1 MSEQGTI
8 FTKVDEG
15 RQKNVNPVYLATKR
29 NGEWIETDADEFER
43 NMRWFCLGLYD
54 LGVRKGDRVTLHS
67 ENSTEWLI
75 CDQAL
80 LSLGAVNV
88 PIYVT
93 QPAEQISYIINNS
106 EAVFHIFS
114 RESFYNDL
122 MATGEDLP
130 DLQGCISLLGWLKSK
145 ADVEAKTD
153 DLIPFDAVLDKGKTI
168 DADQPQLFD
177 ELRSKV
183 QPDDLATLIYTSGTT
198 GKPKGVMLTHR
209 NITSNLEA
217 SLPRVPFDVEESKK
231 GNRMLS
237 YLPLSHVFERLVS
250 YLYLH
255 LGFPVYYIEDINE
268 IKEDFKEVKP
278 FFFAT
283 VPRLLEKIYIGI
295 KGKGQ
300 EFTGLQKQFYYWAV
314 HRADSYDVENP
325 PWGLDYMLHSLA
337 DKMVYSKLR
346 SVFGGNL
353 LGVIS
358 GGAALSPEIM
368 RFMNAIGLFCAQ
380 GYGLSET
387 SPVISVNDA
396 QHMRIGSSG
405 KPLDNLDVK
414 IAENGEIRVK
424 GPSVMKGYFRNPE
437 KTKETFDEDDY
448 FKTGDVGHLDEDGY
462 LFITD
467 RIKSMFKLSTGKYVA
482 PQPIETEMVNSP
494 FIEQAVVIGYQH
506 KFCSALIAPNFERL
520 KKRLQKDGIELP
532 DEPSLIIEREEVY
545 DFLME
550 EINEINQEFSKWE
563 QVKRIGLL
571 EEQLSIENGEL
582 TPTMKVKRPVINKK
596 YADKIDEVYKDE

>member
-1 MSEQGTI
+1 MSDFDTI
-8 FTKVDEG
+8 FSKVDEG
-15 RQKNVNPVYLATKR
+15 RRKNTNPVYLATKR
-29 NGEWIETDADEFER
+29 EGKWIETTANDFEEQV
-43 NMRWFCLGLYD
+43 RWLCLGLYK

-80 LSLGAVNV
+80 LSMGAVNV

-106 EAVFHIFS
+106 EAIFHIFS
-114 RESFYNDL
+114 QGSFYEEL
-122 MATGEDLP
+122 TATGDDLP
-130 DLQGCISLLGWLKSK
+130 HLKGCISLLGWSDSQEDNIL
-145 ADVEAKTD
+145 
-153 DLIPFDAVLDKGKTI
+153 
-168 DADQPQLFD
+168 LFD
-177 ELRSKV
+177 EILEKGKASEKDNPELFDQLRSQV

-217 SLPRVPFDVEESKK
+217 SIPRVPFDVEKSKE
-231 GNRMLS
+231 GHRMLT

-250 YLYLH
+250 YLYLN

-268 IKEDFKEVKP
+268 IKEDFQHVEP

-283 VPRLLEKIYIGI
+283 VPRLLEKIFIGI

-325 PWGLDYMLHSLA
+325 PWGVDYLLHSLA
-337 DKMVYSKLR
+337 DRMVYTKLR

-424 GPSVMKGYFRNPE
+424 GPSVMEGYFRNPE
-437 KTKETFDEDDY
+437 KTKEALDEDGY

-482 PQPIETEMVNSP
+482 PQPLETEFVNSP

-506 KFCSALIAPNFERL
+506 KFCAALIVPNFERL
-520 KKRLQKDGIELP
+520 KKRLQKEGVDLP
-532 DEPSLIIEREEVY
+532 EERSLLIERDEVY
-545 DFLME
+545 DFLMS
-550 EINEINQEFSKWE
+550 EIEVINRDFSKWE
-563 QVKRIGLL
+563 RVKRIGLL
-571 EEQLSIENGEL
+571 TEELTIDNGEL
-582 TPTMKVKRPVINKK
+582 TPTMKVKRPVVNKR
-596 YADKIDEVYKDE
+596 YADKIAEIYKDE

>member
-1 MSEQGTI
+1 MDKKSGTI
-8 FTKVDEG
+8 FSKVNEG
-15 RQKNVNPVYLATKR
+15 IARHDGGILLATKR
-29 NGEWIETDADEFER
+29 KGDWIETTVNEFNER
-43 NMRWFCLGLYD
+43 VCHLCLGLYE
-54 LGVRKGDRVTLHS
+54 LGVREGDRVTLHS

-80 LSLGAVNV
+80 LSMGAVNV
-88 PIYVT
+88 PIYTT
-93 QPAEQISYIINNS
+93 QPAEQIKFIINNS
-106 EAVFHIFS
+106 GAVYHIFS
-114 RESFYNDL
+114 KRAFYESIKDHIDDL
-122 MATGEDLP
+122 GSLNGT
-130 DLQGCISLLGWLKSK
+130 ISILCDEIDEVLGWNEVLEKGKKLYEEKPELFEELKSR
-145 ADVEAKTD
+145 VE
-153 DLIPFDAVLDKGKTI
+153 P
-168 DADQPQLFD
+168 
-177 ELRSKV
+177 EN
-183 QPDDLATLIYTSGTT
+183 LATLIYTSGTT
-198 GKPKGVMLTHR
+198 GKPKGVMLTHN

-217 SLPRVPFDVEESKK
+217 SIPRVPFSIEKSRQ
-231 GNRMLS
+231 GHRMLS
-237 YLPLSHVFERLVS
+237 YLPLSHVFERLIT

-255 LGFPVYYIEDINE
+255 LGFPIYYIEDVEE
-268 IKEDFKEVKP
+268 IKKDFRHVKP

-300 EFTGLQKQFYYWAV
+300 EFSGLQKQLYYWAINRV
-314 HRADSYDVENP
+314 DAYDVENP
-325 PWGLDYMLHSLA
+325 PRGLNYLMHAVA
-337 DKMVYSKLR
+337 DKLVYSKLR
-346 SVFGGNL
+346 QVFGGNL
-353 LGVIS
+353 HGVIS

-396 QHMRIGSSG
+396 DNIRVGSSG
-405 KPLDNLDVK
+405 KPLENVDVK
-414 IAENGEIRVK
+414 IAENGEIRIK
-424 GPSVMKGYFRNPE
+424 GPNVMKGYYRNDE
-437 KTKETFDEDDY
+437 KTKEAFDDEGY

-462 LFITD
+462 LFVTD

-482 PQPIETEMVNSP
+482 PQPIETELVNSP

-506 KFCSALIAPNFERL
+506 KFCSALVVPNFERL
-520 KKRLQKDGIELP
+520 KKRLQKDNIELP
-532 DEPSLIIEREEVY
+532 DEHSLIVEREEVY

-550 EINEINQEFSKWE
+550 EINGINQEFSKWE

-596 YADKIDEVYKDE
+596 YADKIEKIYEDE

>member
-1 MSEQGTI
+1 MNVTGTI
-8 FTKVDEG
+8 FSKVDEG

-29 NGEWIETDADEFER
+29 NGEWKETTADEFER
-43 NMRWFCLGLYD
+43 KMRWFCLGLYD

-93 QPAEQISYIINNS
+93 QPADQISYIINNS
-106 EAVFHIFS
+106 EAVFHLFSKGIF
-114 RESFYNDL
+114 YKDL
-122 MATGEDLP
+122 VGTGDNLP
-130 DLQGCISLLGWLKSK
+130 NLKGCISLLDWSDTQYNEDELLLFS
-145 ADVEAKTD
+145 DVVEKGK
-153 DLIPFDAVLDKGKTI
+153 VLDSNN
-168 DADQPQLFD
+168 PSLFQ

-183 QPDDLATLIYTSGTT
+183 HSDDLATLIYTSGTT
-198 GKPKGVMLTHR
+198 GKPKGVKLTHK
-209 NITSNLEA
+209 NITTNLEA

-255 LGFPVYYIEDINE
+255 LGFPVYYIEDVNE

-314 HRADSYDVENP
+314 HRADSYDVEHP
-325 PWGLDYMLHSLA
+325 PWGLDYLLHTLA

-353 LGVIS
+353 LGFIS

-368 RFMNAIGLFCAQ
+368 GFMNAIGLFCAQ

-437 KTKETFDEDDY
+437 KTKEAFDEDGY

-506 KFCSALIAPNFERL
+506 KFCAALVVPNFERL
-520 KKRLQKDGIELP
+520 KKRFQKDGVELP
-532 DEPSLIIEREEVY
+532 DERSLFVERDDVH
-545 DFLME
+545 DFLMS
-550 EINEINQEFSKWE
+550 EIEKINQGFSKWE

-571 EEQLSIENGEL
+571 ENELSIEKGEL
-582 TPTMKVKRPVINKK
+582 TPTMKVKRPVVNKK
-596 YADKIDEVYKDE
+596 YADKINEIYSDE